1 MSRVAEASRRR
12 EACQKMVPKKVQM
25 EREINLGVV
34 GSGGM
39 ARSRA
44 AAFSQIEGCR
54 LTAVAAR
61 NRETGGE
68 LAAQYRIELISDWR
82 ELVSSADVDAIA
94 VCTNNDS
101 HSAIATTALEAGKHV
116 FLEYPLGRRLE
127 EAERLVAVAD
137 ESGCVLRVAHDEVRA
152 ARHRSLNKTAQSL
165 GDLKLALFVRLTPG
179 RGGRPDSLLNLNVS
193 GPPALFFIYQV
204 HPLVDLFGAAAWVEG
219 FGDYTELKEDG
230 RYHSFMNTMTVGFAS
245 GGCGTWTWAGGIAIN
260 GAEEHQRIVMS
271 GGTLIRNGGEW
282 SVSTRDGVEVINA
295 KSEDEV
301 ESIEMTF
308 LRETAGGS
316 TGWREDLD
324 RSLDA
329 LRISLGAEEA
339 FAAGHRVSL

>member
-1 MSRVAEASRRR
+1 MEKEIRV
-12 EACQKMVPKKVQM
+12 
-25 EREINLGVV
+25 GVV

-44 AAFSQIEGCR
+44 ATFSQIDGCR

-61 NRETGGE
+61 NREMGGE
-68 LAAQYRIELISDWR
+68 LAAQYRVELISDWR

-94 VCTNNDS
+94 VCTNNDT
-101 HSAIATTALEAGKHV
+101 HSAIATAALEAGKHV

-127 EAERLVAVAD
+127 EAERLVTVAD
-137 ESGCVLRVAHDEVRA
+137 KSGRVLRVAHDEIRS
-152 ARHRSLNKTAQSL
+152 ARHRSLKKKARSL
-165 GDLKLALFVRLTPG
+165 GDLQLALFTRLTPG
-179 RGGRPDSLLNLNVS
+179 RGSRPDSLLNLNVS

-204 HPLVDLFGAAAWVEG
+204 HPLVDIFGPAAWVEG
-219 FGDYTELKEDG
+219 HGDYTELKEDG
-230 RYHSFMNTMTVGFAS
+230 RYHSFMNTCTVGFAS

-260 GAEEHQRIVMS
+260 EAEEHQRIVLS

-282 SVSTRDGVEVINA
+282 LLSTQERIEVINA
-295 KSEDEV
+295 EDEDEV

-308 LRETAGGS
+308 LQET
-316 TGWREDLD
+316 TDDCIGWREDLD

-339 FAAGHRVSL
+339 FAKEHRVSL